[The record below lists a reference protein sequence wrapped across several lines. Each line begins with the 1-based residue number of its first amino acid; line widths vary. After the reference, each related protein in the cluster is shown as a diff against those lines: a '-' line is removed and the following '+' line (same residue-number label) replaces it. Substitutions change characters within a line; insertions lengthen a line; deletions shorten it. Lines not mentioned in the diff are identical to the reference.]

1 MNKIIS
7 RLVLPVLAGM
17 MLMVGQTGMA
27 AAACPSGGGAK
38 SQVLQGVGQSGSNC
52 KDDAVDKTIA
62 TVVRLL
68 SYFIGVVATIM
79 IMVSGFKYITAG
91 GDPAKVGNAKSTLV
105 YALIGLAIAAI
116 AQVLV
121 SFVLTQIKT

>member
-7 RLVLPVLAGM
+7 RLVLPILAGM
-17 MLMVGQTGMA
+17 MLMIGQTGMVS
-27 AAACPSGGGAK
+27 AACPGGGSAK

-52 KDDAVDKTIA
+52 NDSGVDKTIA

-68 SYFIGVVATIM
+68 SFFIGVVATIM
-79 IMVSGFKYITAG
+79 VMVAGFKYITAG

-105 YALIGLAIAAI
+105 YALIGLAIAVL
-116 AQVLV
+116 AQFLV
-121 SFVLTQIKT
+121 QFVISQLDR